1 MFPGVSAE
9 SLSRIIPPGRVS
21 AQVPAPAPDQ
31 VPGPGAGGSP
41 EQLPSPI
48 GPGPSFARGLWRIA
62 AADVSSGNRVQLLR
76 DGAATFAAML
86 ELIDG
91 ARESVSLEGY
101 IFRGD
106 EVGERFAAAL
116 SAAAARGVVVRLLVD
131 WVGRMGT
138 PRSFFD
144 RIRGAGADVRI
155 FNPPSLTSRWLGLVP
170 RDHRKLLVV
179 DVAAGVTGGIGIG
192 NEWRT
197 GVLKRRRS
205 PWRDT
210 AVRIAGP
217 AAHDMARAFDHMW
230 QRALGK
236 ERRGTHRYVM
246 RKSRGAHLDPST
258 DAPALVGI
266 VEGEPGRFRVARA
279 LQMQAVSAERS
290 IWIASAYFA
299 PSFSEVE
306 ALNGAARDG
315 VDVRILVPSRY
326 DHPWIRLLTRQ
337 FYRRLLMNGVRIW
350 EWKGEMMHA
359 KTAVTDGRWIRVGST
374 DFNPLGIAINFELD
388 AVIEDRVVGAEAEA
402 MFEADLKQSREI
414 QPSAFRLVSDT

>member
-1 MFPGVSAE
+1 MPAVSVPAVSAALAKLDPA
-9 SLSRIIPPGRVS
+9 SLT
-21 AQVPAPAPDQ
+21 AAE
-31 VPGPGAGGSP
+31 
-41 EQLPSPI
+41 EQLPAPI

-76 DGAATFAAML
+76 DGAATFGAML

-91 ARESVSLEGY
+91 ARESVSLEDY

-106 EVGERFAAAL
+106 EVGQRFAAAL
-116 SAAAARGVVVRLLVD
+116 RGAAARGVSVRLLVD

-138 PRSFFD
+138 PRSFFED
-144 RIRGAGADVRI
+144 LRKAGVEVRI
-155 FNPPSLTSRWLGLVP
+155 FNPPSLTRRWLGLVP
-170 RDHRKLLVV
+170 RDHRKLLSV
-179 DVAAGVTGGIGIG
+179 DDAAGVTGGIGIG

-210 AVRIAGP
+210 AVRVDGP
-217 AAHDMARAFDHMW
+217 AAQDMARAFDHMW
-230 QRALGK
+230 QRAVGR

-266 VEGEPGRFRVARA
+266 IEGEPGRFRVARA
-279 LQMQAVSAERS
+279 LQIQAVSAERS

-299 PSFSEVE
+299 PSYSEVE

-359 KTAVTDGRWIRVGST
+359 KTAVIDGRWIRVGST
-374 DFNPLGIAINFELD
+374 DFNPLGLAVNFELD
-388 AVIEDRVVGAEAEA
+388 AVIEDRALGAEAEA
-402 MFEADLKQSREI
+402 MFEADLRQSREI
-414 QPSAFRLVSDT
+414 QPSAYRVAGGQPELP